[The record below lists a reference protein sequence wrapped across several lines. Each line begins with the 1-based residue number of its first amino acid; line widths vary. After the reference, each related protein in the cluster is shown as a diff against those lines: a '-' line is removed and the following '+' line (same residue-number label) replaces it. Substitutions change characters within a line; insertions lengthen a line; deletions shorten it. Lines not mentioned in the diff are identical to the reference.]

1 MNSALV
7 TGASSF
13 LGVNLVERLLG
24 AGVAVH
30 ALIRPATDRSRFD
43 KVSGEVFLHEH
54 DGTLESMSQAIAA
67 SKPQIVFHLAAK
79 YLREHQ
85 PDDID
90 ELIDSNIRF
99 GVQLLEAMAG
109 AGITRLVN
117 AGSAFQ
123 HFETESEE
131 AYRPLNL
138 YAATKQAFDD
148 ILAFYADARGVQTVT
163 LKMFEIYGRGDWRR
177 KFMAAV
183 CEAQKSGK
191 PMALPGDD
199 SLQLDLAY
207 VDDVVD
213 AFIHAGQLLET
224 DPAAVAGQSFAITSG
239 RCHTLD
245 EIISAFEAADGRPVK
260 RAWGSFPAPDR
271 AIRDPW
277 RGRLLPG
284 WRPAIDLE
292 EGVKRMLAAE
302 NGE

>member
-24 AGVAVH
+24 AGFAVH
-30 ALIRPATDRSRFD
+30 AIIRPATDRSRLNNMP
-43 KVSGEVFLHEH
+43 KEVVLHEH

-85 PDDID
+85 PGDLDD
-90 ELIDSNIRF
+90 LIDSNLRF
-99 GVQLLEAMAG
+99 GVQLLEAMVG
-109 AGITRLVN
+109 AGVTRLVN

-123 HFETESEE
+123 HFETESVE

-138 YAATKQAFDD
+138 YAAIKQAFDD
-148 ILAFYADARGVQTVT
+148 ILVFYADAHGVQAVT
-163 LKMFEIYGRGDWRR
+163 LKMFEIYGPGDWRR
-177 KFMAAV
+177 KFMAV
-183 CEAQKSGK
+183 LCEAQKTGK
-191 PMALPGDD
+191 SMALPADD

-207 VDDVVD
+207 VDDVID

-224 DPAAVAGQSFAITSG
+224 DPAAVAGQSFAISSG
-239 RCHTLD
+239 RSHTLG

-260 RAWGSFPAPDR
+260 QAWGSYPTPDR
-271 AIRDPW
+271 VIRNPW
-277 RGRLLPG
+277 HGRVLPG
-284 WRPAIDLE
+284 WRATIDLE
-292 EGVKRMLAAE
+292 EGVKRMLAAK